1 MKRMKQVC
9 LLMVFLACLFLPTT
23 ALAAD
28 AEAMEIGVQ
37 LNGSNLQFTDAVPV
51 MEDGRVYVPFR
62 AVFEALDADVNY
74 DKATSTI
81 EAQKGETTV
90 KFVIGNPDVVVDG
103 DMVFTTDAPSFVRD
117 GRTYVPVRFAA
128 QSLGATVGWDGNTK
142 TVVMLDK
149 AALKEELKGQY
160 TLMDKYMAYSQSFN
174 KEPMVVKG
182 TMNFDMKVA
191 DGSGEEAVMI
201 PVSGKMTLDGITTL
215 DAASMNMAIALDL
228 SKLQAMLEEAGEM
241 TEEDKAMMEQMKN
254 MSMDVIANME
264 TGKMYMKSELFA
276 MADMDGDA
284 WYMMDLNE
292 IMAGTGMDFNA
303 LMESSL
309 NGTYEDSIMAML
321 DNMPVND
328 AISTAIMMQSVVQYQ
343 DKNFQKSGNDYVAT
357 LKQDGM
363 TSRMTLK
370 MTGEKVT
377 GYAQE
382 MSMYLGT
389 TPLMTVKADQTGNKA
404 TMNMS
409 MNMDGVMSM
418 TMNGDMTY
426 TATTEKPQTTP
437 AAGEKVV
444 DITEMANEAA

>member
-9 LLMVFLACLFLPTT
+9 LLMVFLACLFLPAT

-215 DAASMNMAIALDL
+215 DAASMNMA
-228 SKLQAMLEEAGEM
+228 
-241 TEEDKAMMEQMKN
+241 MMEQMKN

-444 DITEMANEAA
+444 YITEMANEAA